1 MDTVKSVV
9 VKILSKEFQVNCP
22 IGSEEQLL
30 ESARYL
36 DRKMRDIRNNG
47 RVIGLEKM
55 AIMAAL
61 NISHELLIHRQQKE
75 EYVQSVSEQIER
87 LQNKLDEA
95 LIGDTTVEVS
105 NE

>member
-1 MDTVKSVV
+1 MSDVKPVT

-22 IGSEEQLL
+22 IEAEEQLL
-30 ESARYL
+30 DAALYL
-36 DRKMRDIRNNG
+36 DRKMRDIRSNG

-61 NISHELLIHRQQKE
+61 NIAHELLSHRQQKE
-75 EYVQSVSEQIER
+75 EYVQTVSEQIER

-95 LIGDTTVEVS
+95 LMGNTATENAIE
-105 NE
+105 